1 MKKRC
6 VEIKSLAICS
16 LNVAAAVILLLSPI
30 HAQNVVSVGSTAAT
44 PGQTVHLPVEIVND
58 VDIAAYSFG
67 LIHDPVALN
76 AINIEYAGA
85 EIPDFIGVQIGPDG
99 LALGVV
105 VDYQLEGVIAAG
117 GASLAAFA
125 TYEVNSSGQ
134 GSFTVVTPGT
144 AGSPPIDVVYSLP
157 DATEVI
163 PTVSAGGVAVLS
175 PNPDGAPT
183 NRVRVAFPGSFSAY
197 TPDGVLA
204 ETDVIAAGI
213 PTDLLVDR
221 HGYTWILTA
230 ENQTLTRIGAA
241 PDPKIVVITGPEPR
255 VLGPLGGDG
264 VFITH
269 ADGTMQLVHSDGTV
283 LFGGDGALDS
293 PEDGVLGAAI
303 DIGNALFDLT
313 HFAAGPGSTSW
324 LGGGESL
331 LRIQSNGNVAVDV
344 VMGPGYSIQDLAAGP
359 NGSVFVLVT
368 TCIQK
373 RAADGSLV
381 ASYEFPNGI
390 APTKL
395 AVTTIQGGDAR
406 IDRIAVLNPS
416 SNQVLQL
423 DWNHQNVVLEGP
435 PITHA
440 RGLESIAWDADRK
453 LWIAGQES
461 GSSDATLTSYNSDG
475 SATGVDLT
483 FPGQTILLT
492 ENSAAVPAVSAFPD
506 ADFDG
511 DEYSNINEQVAG
523 SNSFDSSDDPTDEVP
538 DYTPPVDSFSGVI
551 IGDNHFAFLEWT
563 WSSPTADFPQFYEIN
578 RTTDG
583 VLAAGF
589 PVQVAGTETSWTD
602 ENGGAGLPD
611 GVHEYAI
618 IVIIDGGSHCVTS
631 VLVVG
636 GGETGSETPIDVPGS
651 DEGELTEIYDIA
663 ADPAAQP
670 GGVKYYATDSLNG
683 KIYACNEN
691 FDVLAVIPSPF
702 PDGVP
707 VTGIAFIPTGDAGNG
722 SLVVGNGADGG
733 QLYLSE
739 ITREGWWI
747 RDYFLYNPAPWAPG
761 DDHTM
766 LPGAIAG
773 KSGGMTYDE
782 NSSHLYI
789 TGPTTCEVYG
799 MLHGGDGST
808 NASKSFEHPNP
819 GAQQKGCTTGN
830 CPGSS
835 GWIGCQDAPLYI
847 TSITADGTLEII
859 KVIVEGGVA
868 TQDGEGI
875 SLAAIEDPGGI
886 LFDGE
891 NFVIAGN
898 TSGTVYEVQ
907 VTGNFVRG
915 DTNEDALVDIAD
927 GIKCLGYLFN
937 GQPGVDCMARMDI
950 NDDNLIDVADPIYL
964 LSFLFNAGVAPLAP
978 FPDSGPD
985 PTPTPDI
992 PCP

>member
-1 MKKRC
+1 MKKCC
-6 VEIKSLAICS
+6 VVIKSLSICS

-30 HAQNVVSVGSTAAT
+30 HAQNIVSVGSTAAT

-125 TYEVNSSGQ
+125 TYEVNSAGQ
-134 GSFTVVTPGT
+134 GSFTTVTPGT

-157 DATEVI
+157 DATEVT

-175 PNPDGAPT
+175 PNPDGSPT
-183 NRVRVAFPGSFSAY
+183 NRIRVALDGLFNAY

-204 ETDVIAAGI
+204 ETEVIAAGI

-221 HGYTWILTA
+221 HGVTWILTA
-230 ENQTLTRIGAA
+230 ENQTLTRIGTA
-241 PDPKIVVITGPEPR
+241 PDPKIVVDTGPDPI

-264 VFITH
+264 VFSTH
-269 ADGTMQLVHSDGTV
+269 ANGTIQVMHSDGTV
-283 LFGGDGALDS
+283 LFGGDGQGNG
-293 PEDGVLGAAI
+293 PDGVLGVALQI
-303 DIGNALFDLT
+303 NDSIGTLT
-313 HFAAGPGSTSW
+313 HFAAGPGSTRW
-324 LGGGESL
+324 LAGGESL
-331 LRIQSNGNVAVDV
+331 LRIQSNGNVVVDKDF
-344 VMGPGYSIQDLAAGP
+344 GPGYPVQDIAAGP
-359 NGSVFVLVT
+359 NGSVFVLFN
-368 TCIQK
+368 TCVYRIVP
-373 RAADGSLV
+373 DGSLAAYV
-381 ASYEFPNGI
+381 ELPTGT

-395 AVTTIQGGDAR
+395 AVTTTQGGDER
-406 IDRIAVLNPS
+406 IDRVAVLNPS
-416 SNQVLQL
+416 SNQVFQY
-423 DWNHQNVVLEGP
+423 DWQHDDEVLAAETLTHNRGGNSICWGP
-435 PITHA
+435 
-440 RGLESIAWDADRK
+440 DRQ
-453 LWIAGQES
+453 LWIAGQEA
-461 GSSDATLTSYNSDG
+461 GTSDATLTAYNSDG
-475 SATGVDLT
+475 TPTGIDLT

-506 ADFDG
+506 DDFDG

-523 SNSFDSSDDPTDEVP
+523 SNPFDSTDDPTDEVV
-538 DYTPPVDSFSGVI
+538 DYTPPVDSLSSVI

-563 WSSPTADFPQFYEIN
+563 WSSPTADFPQYYEIT

-589 PVQVAGTETSWTD
+589 PVQVDGTATSWTD

-618 IVIIDGGSHCVTS
+618 IVIMQGGSHCETS

-636 GGETGSETPIDVPGS
+636 GGETESETPIDVPGS
-651 DEGELTEIYDIA
+651 DEAGEIYDIA
-663 ADPAAQP
+663 AVAGALP
-670 GGVKYYATDSLNG
+670 GDVKFYVTDTANN
-683 KIYACNEN
+683 KIYGTDAE
-691 FDVLAVIPSPF
+691 FGIMTVIPSPF
-702 PDGVP
+702 PEGVP
-707 VTGIAFIPTGDAGNG
+707 VTGIAFVPSGDAGNG

-733 QLYLSE
+733 QLYLVE

-747 RDYFLYNPAPWAPG
+747 RNYYLTSPAPWAPG

-773 KSGGMTYDE
+773 KSGGMAYDE

-808 NASKSFEHPNP
+808 NASKSFAHPNP

-830 CPGSS
+830 CPGTS

-964 LSFLFNAGVAPLAP
+964 LSFLFNGGVAPLAP
-978 FPDSGPD
+978 FPDPGPD
-985 PTPTPDI
+985 PTPDSEI